1 MIAHTMKA
9 VVQRRKKVNVTLM
22 ETARI
27 TISTKKY
34 FCFDPIF
41 EHGVEE

>member
-1 MIAHTMKA
+1 MIAHTLKDMA
-9 VVQRRKKVNVTLM
+9 QRRKKVNMTLM
-22 ETARI
+22 ETTLI
-27 TISTKKY
+27 PISTKKY